1 MMKLYQALLPIA
13 AAMMIAGC
21 GSRSTAQNV
30 VGQAD
35 GAVSKLREE
44 AAVIAPD
51 ELKVTESTLAH
62 MKSNFDDRNYK
73 VVVAD
78 VPKFNEQMKTLEDAI
93 ASKQTAAAA
102 AQTEWATLNEE
113 VPKAVEEV
121 QARVDS
127 LKPNALPKDV
137 TQDELDT
144 AKTELEAAK
153 ATWAEAIAASTAG
166 NPVEATDKARIVAA
180 KVEELKNT
188 LGMNETLASA
198 AL

>member
-1 MMKLYQALLPIA
+1 MKLYQALLPIA

-153 ATWAEAIAASTAG
+153 ATWADAIAAATAG